1 MTFLELAKKRFSVRK
16 FTDQP
21 VEKEKLDKVLE
32 AGNIAPTAKNLQPQ
46 RIYVLQSEEALKKAY
61 ALTPCC
67 YGAKTVLLFTYDID
81 EEWTNP
87 LEDMIHSGDQDV
99 SIVATHIMLEAEEQ
113 GLATCWVNYFP
124 NTKAA
129 EVFGLPESE
138 VVVLMMPIGYAA
150 ADAVPTTNHTE
161 KKPIE
166 KTVRYL

>member
-113 GLATCWVNYFP
+113 GLGTCWVNYFP

-150 ADAVPTTNHTE
+150 ADAAPTANHTE

>member
-1 MTFLELAKKRFSVRK
+1 MTFLELAKKRYSVRK
-16 FTDQP
+16 FTEQP

-99 SIVATHIMLEAEEQ
+99 SIVATHIMLEAEEL

>member
-113 GLATCWVNYFP
+113 GLGTCWVNYFP

-129 EVFGLPESE
+129 EVFGLPGNE
-138 VVVLMMPIGYAA
+138 VAVLMMPIGYAA
-150 ADAVPTTNHTE
+150 ADAAPTANHTA
-161 KKPIE
+161 KKPVE